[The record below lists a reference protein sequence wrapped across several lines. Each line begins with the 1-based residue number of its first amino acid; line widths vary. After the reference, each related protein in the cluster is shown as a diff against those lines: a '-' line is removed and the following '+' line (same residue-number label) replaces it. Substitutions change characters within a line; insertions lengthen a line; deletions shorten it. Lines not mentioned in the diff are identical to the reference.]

1 MIEESLEKYLNAFIE
16 KHPQIEDVV
25 NFTIENGSINFELKD
40 FTKFDIPT
48 EIYNLNIFGDNNNR
62 DGYLIK
68 NIYLKVAEKCNESG
82 EYTID
87 CFNGHYTCRKVSEI
101 EKIHYDAMSDEEK
114 VKYDLERKKNTL
126 NEEISKNKEYLSSTD
141 YIVTKIN
148 EVMAEGT
155 EEEIAAIKAQYAEQL
170 QKRKE
175 ARARINELEKELAN
189 LQIV

>member
-48 EIYNLNIFGDNNNR
+48 EIYNLNIFGDNNR

-114 VKYDLERKKNTL
+114 AKYDAEKKKNAIDSRRAERDRLLVSVVDPIVTNPIRWAEL
-126 NEEISKNKEYLSSTD
+126 NQEEQEVYKAYRLYLLGVPQSENFPNEEILSLDEFKENS
-141 YIVTKIN
+141 
-148 EVMAEGT
+148 
-155 EEEIAAIKAQYAEQL
+155 
-170 QKRKE
+170 
-175 ARARINELEKELAN
+175 
-189 LQIV
+189 